1 MPNERAKTRC
11 KTLLLLLTVA
21 ALALPSASQERST
34 KQTARQN
41 FAPTDDWRP
50 TNAVAGARYVGNA
63 ACAQC
68 HKETETQSA
77 TTMGTA
83 LETAASSDI
92 LRGNPLLSFKSGPFQ
107 YSIKRDGERSL
118 FTVTDGKQTITAPL
132 QYAFGQG
139 KAGQTYVFEYQGRW
153 YEARVSFYNALKGL
167 DYTIGQARQPTQREA
182 RNLTEA
188 LGRVLDKATVNDCF
202 SCHATAALR
211 DNQLQLDQMTRG
223 ITCEGCHGPGAP
235 HVAAMQA
242 RSEARRNGGQAGAL
256 TNTAILNP
264 GRFDT
269 EGQTQFCG
277 ACHRTWAQVQA
288 MPLRGVQTVRFQPY
302 RLFASKCYDFD
313 DARIRCAACHDPH
326 QHLQEQAAHYDAK
339 CQACHQAAAQPK
351 RAPVCKVGKQN
362 CAGCHMPK
370 YEIPGAHFKFTDH
383 QIRVVRA
390 GEKYPE

>member
-1 MPNERAKTRC
+1 MLNERAKTRS
-11 KTLLLLLTVA
+11 KALLLLLA
-21 ALALPSASQERST
+21 LASLALPSASQEHST
-34 KQTARQN
+34 KQAPRQN
-41 FAPTDDWRP
+41 FAPAADWRP

-68 HKETETQSA
+68 HTQTETQPA

-83 LETAASSDI
+83 LETVATSAI
-92 LRGNPLLSFKSGPFQ
+92 LRTNPQLEFKSGPFH
-107 YSIKRDGERSL
+107 YSIKREGERSL
-118 FTVTDGKQTITAPL
+118 FTVSDGKQTITVPL

-153 YEARVSFYNALKGL
+153 YEARVSFYNALDGL
-167 DYTIGQARQPTQREA
+167 DYTIGQPRQPS
-182 RNLTEA
+182 RNLNEA
-188 LGRVLDKATVNDCF
+188 LGRVLDKADVNDCF
-202 SCHATAALR
+202 SCHATAAVR
-211 DNQLQLDQMTRG
+211 DNKLQLDQMTRG
-223 ITCEGCHGPGAP
+223 ITCEGCHGPGAS

-242 RSEARRNGGQAGAL
+242 RSAARRNSDQASAVP
-256 TNTAILNP
+256 NTAILNP

-288 MPLRGVQTVRFQPY
+288 MSLRGVQTVRFQPY

-313 DARIRCAACHDPH
+313 DARIRCTACHDPH
-326 QHLQEQAAHYDAK
+326 DHLLKQAAHYDAK
-339 CQACHQAAAQPK
+339 CQACHQASAQTK
-351 RAPVCKVGKQN
+351 RALICKVGKQG

-370 YEIPGAHFKFTDH
+370 YEIPGAHFNFTDH